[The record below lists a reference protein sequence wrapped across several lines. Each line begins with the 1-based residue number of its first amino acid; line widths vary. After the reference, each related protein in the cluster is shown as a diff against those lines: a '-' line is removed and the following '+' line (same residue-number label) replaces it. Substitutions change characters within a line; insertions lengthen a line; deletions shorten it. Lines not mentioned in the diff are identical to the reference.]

1 MFNQYIHD
9 IVYMNSKAQLGFNE
23 LVSNEISRIQEADI
37 GAINC
42 LVILK
47 KNINIIIQVIKK
59 NYYYW
64 WEWSIIMKKMKKSI
78 KIFYYYN
85 PIIIA
90 F

>member
-9 IVYMNSKAQLGFNE
+9 IVYLNSKTQLGFNE

-47 KNINIIIQVIKK
+47 QNMWLTLITAKQ
-59 NYYYW
+59 
-64 WEWSIIMKKMKKSI
+64 
-78 KIFYYYN
+78 
-85 PIIIA
+85 
-90 F
+90 

>member
-9 IVYMNSKAQLGFNE
+9 IVYLNSKTQVGFIE
-23 LVSNEISRIQEADI
+23 LVSNEISIIQEADI

-59 NYYYW
+59 ILLLLPMKYYY
-64 WEWSIIMKKMKKSI
+64 EKDEESISCIKKMK
-78 KIFYYYN
+78 
-85 PIIIA
+85 
-90 F
+90 